1 MYGIQ
6 KNILIIGK
14 KLIPQENSFLFVRD
28 VTQLI
33 FQEELVKFNIYLFST
48 LVNKPPTTINMIGE
62 KDDNGPINPVRFMFP
77 KFPNKKSIA
86 PSAINMYPIIFINIF
101 YFDTGVPSR

>member
-1 MYGIQ
+1 
-6 KNILIIGK
+6 
-14 KLIPQENSFLFVRD
+14 
-28 VTQLI
+28 
-33 FQEELVKFNIYLFST
+33 
-48 LVNKPPTTINMIGE
+48 MIGE
-62 KDDNGPINPVRFMFP
+62 KDDNGPMNPVRFMFP